1 MWKLALGEQYPEQRA
16 VFVDTL
22 LDIMQTDSRV
32 MMLEADL
39 GGASLTTRIGEKYPE
54 QFINVGIAEANMTGV
69 AAGLSTVGLIPFT
82 HTFAPFAV
90 RRTLDQVFLSG
101 AYARNNIKIY
111 GSAPGICTEVNG
123 GTHASFEDI
132 AALRAIPEVMI
143 FDPADA
149 VQLNWLVRELVDVFG
164 VQYIR
169 TNRKAMPSIYER
181 GSTFTLGK
189 GNLLRTGKDVLMIAL
204 GEEVYPALMAA
215 EELAKGGV
223 ACDVIDLFTVKPL
236 DSALIIQQIA
246 GKKLVLTAEN
256 HSIYGG
262 LGSAVAEVLAEQGSG
277 VPLRRIGNYDRFGQ
291 VGMPDYQAKD
301 YGLDCDSIVRMV
313 KEAL

>member
-1 MWKLALGEQYPEQRA
+1 MWKLALGEKNAEQRA
-16 VFVDTL
+16 VFVDSL
-22 LDIMQTDSRV
+22 LDVMATDKRV

-39 GGASLTTRIGEKYPE
+39 GGASLTTRIQDRYPE
-54 QFINVGIAEANMTGV
+54 QFINVGIAEANMVGV
-69 AAGLSTVGLIPFT
+69 AAGLSSTGWIPFL
-82 HTFAPFAV
+82 HTFAPFAA
-90 RRTLDQVFLSG
+90 RRALDQIFLSG
-101 AYARNNIKIY
+101 AYARNNIKIH

-149 VQLNWLVRELVDVFG
+149 VQLDWLVRELVDLFG

-169 TNRKAMPSIYER
+169 TSRKTMPSIYAK
-181 GSTFTLGK
+181 GSTFTIGK
-189 GNLLRTGKDVLMIAL
+189 GNLLRTGSDVLLVAM
-204 GEEVYPALMAA
+204 GEELHPALMAA
-215 EELAKGGV
+215 GQLEKEGI
-223 ACDVIDLFTVKPL
+223 ACDVIDIFTIKPL
-236 DSALIIQQIA
+236 DSELILARAA

-262 LGSAVAEVLAEQGSG
+262 LGSAVAELLAEQGCG
-277 VPLRRIGNYDRFGQ
+277 IPLRRIGNYDRFGQ

-301 YGLDCDSIVRMV
+301 YHLDCDSIIRMV